1 MELFEIQR
9 LDELYRGLFERSR
22 EKILRG
28 GKGDEYLAFPDTDT
42 RMSLS
47 LLIRIKPHISGR
59 IAEYLEELKAVE
71 PDLYYYPEKDFHITV
86 MDILRGIP
94 NRPIPENI
102 AGYAACAKKCAEEIG
117 PFRIRFDGLT
127 MNDNVVMVKGY
138 YEEALET
145 FRRHFRQRLRENGL
159 SLEERYETYS
169 AHISVVRIPVRL
181 TRPERFVERIADKNY
196 FGEMEVSSF
205 ELTFH
210 NWYDSKKKL
219 LAEIVLGGC

>member
-1 MELFEIQR
+1 MRFFDVQR
-9 LDELYRGLFERSR
+9 LDALYQGLFEQSR
-22 EKILRG
+22 ETILHG
-28 GKGDEYLAFPDTDT
+28 GKGDDYLAFPDTDT

-47 LLIRIKPHISGR
+47 LLIRIGSSVSGR
-59 IAEYLEELKAVE
+59 VAEYLEELKTVE
-71 PDLYYYPEKDFHITV
+71 PELYYYPAEDFHITV

-102 AGYAACAKKCAEEIG
+102 ADYAACAKKCAEETA

-145 FRRHFRQRLRENGL
+145 FRRRFRQALKENGL

-181 TRPERFVERIADKNY
+181 RHPERFVERIAERRD
-196 FGEMEVSSF
+196 FGEVDVSSF

-210 NWYDSKKKL
+210 NWYDSKKKCL
-219 LAEIVLGGC
+219 SKIELGVF

>member
-1 MELFEIQR
+1 MEIFDIQR
-9 LDELYRGLFERSR
+9 LNELYQGLFERNR
-22 EKILRG
+22 ETILRG
-28 GKGDEYLAFPDTDT
+28 GTGDDYLAFPGTDT

-47 LLIRIKPHISGR
+47 LLIRIAPSVSGR
-59 IAEYLEELKAVE
+59 IAEYLEELKAAE
-71 PDLYYYPEKDFHITV
+71 PDLYYYPAEDFHITV

-102 AGYAACAKKCAEEIG
+102 ADYAACAKQCAKEIE

-145 FRRHFRQRLRENGL
+145 FRRRFRQALRENGL

-181 TRPERFVERIADKNY
+181 THPEQFVERIIEQRD
-196 FGEMEVSSF
+196 FGEMDVSSF

-210 NWYDSKKKL
+210 NWYDSKKTCLSKI
-219 LAEIVLGGC
+219 ELGGF